1 MRTALGDAPMTFTAL
16 AGVWRLPMCSGH
28 VCGTMCGCR
37 RLPWWS
43 RLRMGILRRKVLGG
57 RLWRL
62 LHWEK
67 RSAGQCQCDAIY
79 EVRVRERTLGGI
91 RVERP
96 RFWMKL
102 ILTAVWRPISI
113 NCPLGGCHSI
123 RETHLGWQDDGGE
136 MGVDGEVVQEAASFC
151 RRPPSPA
158 DPSFNHHRHRRHQ
171 RLGTQ
176 HPARHVCPAPFNSI
190 QSPRTRPAA
199 SRREGSCP
207 PIPRVR
213 DQA

>member
-1 MRTALGDAPMTFTAL
+1 MDGAWGSCDERRS
-16 AGVWRLPMCSGH
+16 GVG
-28 VCGTMCGCR
+28 CG
-37 RLPWWS
+37 
-43 RLRMGILRRKVLGG
+43 
-57 RLWRL
+57 RL

-67 RSAGQCQCDAIY
+67 RSTGQCQRDTIY
-79 EVRVRERTLGGI
+79 NIHAWRRTLGGI

-113 NCPLGGCHSI
+113 NCPLGGLRSI
-123 RETHLGWQDDGGE
+123 RETHLGGQDDGGE

-158 DPSFNHHRHRRHQ
+158 DPSFNHHRHQRHQ
-171 RLGTQ
+171 RLGPP
-176 HPARHVCPAPFNSI
+176 HSARHVCPTPFNPS
-190 QSPRTRPAA
+190 QSPRTCPAA
-199 SRREGSCP
+199 GRVEGSCA
-207 PIPRVR
+207 PIPRLR